1 MKKLVTVTVAMLS
14 LTVLATPGF
23 SDTKKGGKIDGK
35 KEFEEHCAACHP
47 GGKNIVT
54 PAKTLSKKVL
64 VANGVKSEADI
75 VAKMRNP
82 GPGMTKFTPQAV
94 SDPEA
99 KAIAQY
105 IMKTY
110 K

>member
-1 MKKLVTVTVAMLS
+1 MKKLVAVSVAMLS

-23 SDTKKGGKIDGK
+23 SDTKKGGKVDGK
-35 KEFEEHCAACHP
+35 HEFQEHCAACHP

-54 PAKTLSKKVL
+54 PAKSLGKPVL
-64 VANGVKSEADI
+64 AANGIKTEADI

-94 SDPEA
+94 SDAEA

-105 IMKTY
+105 ILKTF